1 MKNTDTICAIATGK
15 SRGAISIIRLS
26 GDDAFRIIDEI
37 FVGKSKQ
44 KLTKQKTQSLHFGS
58 IYKDD
63 LLLDEVLISI
73 FKAPKSYTG
82 ENLVEISC
90 HASTYIQESILQI
103 LIKKGARIANAGEFT
118 FRAYQNG
125 KLDLSQAEAVA
136 DLIASQSQLAHQVA
150 MNQMRGGISNQ
161 LKELRQQLLN
171 FISLIELELDFSEE
185 DVEFANR
192 EDLKDLIEKI
202 HRIIAQLI
210 HSFEKGNAIKNGVPI
225 AIIGEPNVGKSTLL
239 NAILNDEK
247 AIVSEIAGT
256 TRDVVE
262 DVFNFNGIYYRFF
275 DTAGLRDTKDVIEN
289 LGIERTYKKIEQASV
304 VLLMVNAD
312 DNVEKINFNVKKILK
327 KTKKNQSIILV
338 INKID
343 LSEKYFNYA
352 NKEIADHIFISAKK
366 KKNINELL
374 QKIEIATNLKNIPQE
389 ETIIT
394 NIRHLEGLNLA
405 QEAIER
411 VLEGLEQQITSDF
424 LSMDIREAIFH
435 LSGITGEEITTDEVL
450 GNIFKNFCIGK

>member
-44 KLTKQKTQSLHFGS
+44 KLTKQKTQSTHFGS

-82 ENLVEISC
+82 ENLIEISC